1 MKKILFLVFSLYFL
15 SFNSYSQKVDGGCNT
30 RISSIQ
36 EEWLKSW
43 VLKHADNYRNVK
55 SGTLYMPIKA
65 HIVGRDNG
73 TGYYSLATLLQVICE
88 LNTRYQPVG
97 FYFYLDPEINF
108 IDNSLFYEDGSSQ
121 DAYSSMAVNN
131 VADEINMYFVQA
143 SPGLCGYY
151 APWLDCVCII
161 GSCGQPGGTTIT
173 HELGH
178 FFNLPH
184 TFNGWEG
191 GNTPSPAELELVN
204 GSNCSTAGD
213 YFCDTPADFLSYRWN
228 CPYQGTQTDPTGTP
242 YNPDPTFYM
251 SYASDICTNR
261 FSNLQIGAMLAN
273 ANTRTTLI
281 NQGTP
286 NMTIVTQLPT
296 NCTPSNF
303 DFDLIPNQTI
313 LRWTK
318 PSNASYSLVQLASFG
333 GGAIIKEVITS
344 DTFLVL
350 NNLNASSPYQWRVRG
365 FNVGYTCDNATTF
378 SAWNTFST
386 GEVFNAVS
394 NITNEKSIY
403 AFKNG
408 VGENCIAYYDNAN
421 TNIET
426 AHVKVYNALGVLQ
439 LSKDL
444 NYGINTL
451 SEMNEMSAGTYFAFV
466 ERKGFKISQFKLVK

>member
-1 MKKILFLVFSLYFL
+1 
-15 SFNSYSQKVDGGCNT
+15 
-30 RISSIQ
+30 
-36 EEWLKSW
+36 
-43 VLKHADNYRNVK
+43 
-55 SGTLYMPIKA
+55 
-65 HIVGRDNG
+65 
-73 TGYYSLATLLQVICE
+73 
-88 LNTRYQPVG
+88 
-97 FYFYLDPEINF
+97 
-108 IDNSLFYEDGSSQ
+108 
-121 DAYSSMAVNN
+121 MAANN

-178 FFNLPH
+178 FFSLPH

-191 GNTPSPAELELVN
+191 GNTPGPAQLELVN
-204 GSNCSTAGD
+204 GSNCQTAGD

-261 FSNLQIGAMLAN
+261 FSNLQIGAMQAN

-286 NMTIVTQLPT
+286 IMTIVTQLPT

-318 PSNASYSLVQLASFG
+318 PSNAAYSLVQLASFG

-365 FNVGYTCDNATTF
+365 FNVGYTCDNATMF
-378 SAWNTFST
+378 STWNTFST

-394 NITNEKSIY
+394 NVTNEKSIY

-408 VGENCIAYYDNAN
+408 VGENCIAYFDNESTESAR
-421 TNIET
+421 IIL
-426 AHVKVYNALGVLQ
+426 YNALGVLQ
-439 LSKDL
+439 LS
-444 NYGINTL
+444 INTL

-466 ERKGFKISQFKLVK
+466 ERKGVRISQFKLVK